1 VRPAHRNPLA
11 HPFAL
16 LTLVALFWAGN
27 VVLGRAVPGRIP
39 PVTLNSLRWA
49 IALAVVL
56 PFAWPQLAGM
66 ARIVRAHMVQLA
78 MLAIP
83 CVAIYNSLLYAG
95 ARTTTATNAG
105 VIVGM
110 MPIMIVVFAGLLGQE
125 RVTWRRAAGLAVS
138 FAGVVCVI
146 CKGHLDFIRDLS
158 CTPGNL
164 MILGAA
170 TAWGIYTALLR
181 RFALPLG
188 SFALLALLSAIG
200 LAVSL
205 PFCAWEFMA
214 GARVEWS
221 IGTAAA
227 VLYVGVFPSVIALV
241 LWNRA
246 VAEVGAGT
254 AGLFTN
260 LIPVFSLLLAVVL
273 LGETVERF
281 QLIGMGL
288 IFAGIR
294 LATMR
299 APASSRDSLPAAEP
313 RAMLA
318 R

>member
-1 VRPAHRNPLA
+1 V
-11 HPFAL
+11 L
-16 LTLVALFWAGN
+16 LTLVALLWAGN
-27 VVLGRAVPGRIP
+27 VVLGRAVAGHVP
-39 PVTLNSLRWA
+39 PVTLNTLRWT

-56 PFAWPQLAGM
+56 PLAWPQLVGK
-66 ARIVRAHMVQLA
+66 ARVVRAHMVELVL
-78 MLAIP
+78 LAIP
-83 CVAIYNSLLYAG
+83 SVAIYNSLLYAG

-110 MPIMIVVFAGLLGQE
+110 MPIMIMAFAALLGRE
-125 RVTWRRAAGLAVS
+125 PITWRRAAGLAVA
-138 FAGVVCVI
+138 FAGVAGVI
-146 CKGHLDFIRDLS
+146 CKGQPEFLADLS

-170 TAWGIYTALLR
+170 TAWGVYTALLR

-205 PFCAWEFMA
+205 PFCAWELSA
-214 GARVEWS
+214 GARIEWS

-227 VLYVGVFPSVIALV
+227 VTYVGIFPSVVAMV
-241 LWNRA
+241 LWNKA

-260 LIPVFSLLLAVVL
+260 LIPVFSLLLAVAL
-273 LGETVERF
+273 LGESVERF
-281 QLIGMGL
+281 QLVGMSL

-294 LATMR
+294 LATTCAR
-299 APASSRDSLPAAEP
+299 PNVLPLTPRLTLQGAVEP
-313 RAMLA
+313 R
-318 R
+318 

>member
-1 VRPAHRNPLA
+1 
-11 HPFAL
+11 
-16 LTLVALFWAGN
+16 
-27 VVLGRAVPGRIP
+27 
-39 PVTLNSLRWA
+39 
-49 IALAVVL
+49 
-56 PFAWPQLAGM
+56 
-66 ARIVRAHMVQLA
+66 MVELA

-83 CVAIYNSLLYAG
+83 SVAIYNSFLYAG

-110 MPIMIVVFAGLLGQE
+110 MPIMIVAFAGLFGQE
-125 RVTWRRAAGLAVS
+125 RITWRRAAGLGAS
-138 FAGVVCVI
+138 FAGVACVI
-146 CKGHLDFIRDLS
+146 CKGHPEFIGELS

-170 TAWGIYTALLR
+170 MAWGVYTALLR

-205 PFCAWEFMA
+205 PFCAWELMA
-214 GARVEWS
+214 GARIEWS

-227 VLYVGVFPSVIALV
+227 VAYVGVFPSVLAMF
-241 LWNRA
+241 LWNKA

-273 LGETVERF
+273 LGESIERF
-281 QLIGMGL
+281 QLVGTGL

-294 LATMR
+294 LATTCRR
-299 APASSRDSLPAAEP
+299 ADALPLVG
-313 RAMLA
+313 RLRLQSVA
-318 R
+318 RPG